1 MALISLKFSFFFVLI
16 VSGACLGYQLRLIYV
31 ALVNI
36 ESEWFEIF

>member
-16 VSGACLGYQLRLIYV
+16 VKRCMFRGISSGYYV

-36 ESEWFEIF
+36 ESE